1 MRIVLFDRDTWD
13 EVYAAISKNKFRTF
27 LTMIGVGWGM
37 FLFVTLLGLARGMQ
51 NGFDSDLKGAAT
63 NSMFVWSQQTSIP
76 YDGFQRGRTLE
87 LRMGDMKALQEK
99 VNEIKFIAPRSRNQ
113 STFVYGTQN
122 GTYRTFGDRPEID
135 KMFKKKVIYG
145 RFINQEDILK
155 KRKVCVIGKEI
166 WEELY
171 PKGENAVNTF
181 IKINNVYF
189 KVVGIYEKGTGPGFE
204 GENSAFIPF
213 DTFQQLY
220 NMGDEISWMAINV
233 KDEYDIK
240 EVETKI
246 KDVLKERHNVH
257 PEDSQAF
264 GSFNLGDFIGKI
276 KGFMKGMQLL
286 TMVVGVLTLFA
297 GVIAI
302 SSILLITVKE
312 RTKEFGIRRALG
324 AIPSQI
330 RGQIIIESVM
340 LASIAGIG
348 GVIVATWFL
357 YYINDA
363 IINKNHVQFGFIN
376 FFLPIIAMIINQLKY
391 GITLKKVKE
400 NYFNILFYPLL
411 YFLIFFSLR
420 FLTNN
425 FFISDKDLDIPF
437 MNATVDLTTLGI
449 ALVIM
454 IIMAMLAGLLT
465 CSTCYIH

>member
-1 MRIVLFDRDTWD
+1 MVLFDRDTWD
-13 EVYAAISKNKFRTF
+13 EVYEAISKNKFRTF

-63 NSMFVWSQQTSIP
+63 NSMFVWTQQTSIP
-76 YDGFQRGRTLE
+76 YKGFQRGRTLE
-87 LRMGDMKALQEK
+87 LRMDDMKALQEK
-99 VNEIKFIAPRSRNQ
+99 VHEIKFIAPRSRNQ

-122 GTYRTFGDRPEID
+122 GNYRTFGDRPEIN

-145 RFINQEDILK
+145 RFINQDDISK

-171 PKGENAVNTF
+171 PKGENAINTF

-189 KVVGIYEKGTGPGFE
+189 NVIGIYENDTGKGFE

-220 NMGDEISWMAINV
+220 NMGDKISWMAINV
-233 KDEYDIK
+233 KAAYDIR
-240 EVETKI
+240 EVEIKI
-246 KDVLKERHNVH
+246 KDILKKRHNVH

-276 KGFMKGMQLL
+276 TGFMKGMQLL
-286 TMVVGVLTLFA
+286 TMIVGVLTLFA

-324 AIPSQI
+324 AVPSQI
-330 RGQIIIESVM
+330 RGQIIIESIM

-348 GVIVATWFL
+348 GVILATTIL
-357 YYINDA
+357 Y
-363 IINKNHVQFGFIN
+363 FIN
-376 FFLPIIAMIINQLKY
+376 
-391 GITLKKVKE
+391 T
-400 NYFNILFYPLL
+400 
-411 YFLIFFSLR
+411 FLIP
-420 FLTNN
+420 NMEDN
-425 FFISDKDLDIPF
+425 FPF

-449 ALVIM
+449 ALIIM
-454 IIMAMLAGLLT
+454 VTMAMLAGLLPAQRAI
-465 CSTCYIH
+465 SIKPIDALRDE